1 MPFIFLY
8 EHGFYFIFNWRI
20 IALQC
25 CVGFCYTPQQVFNL
39 NMSSRTFIATEEKSK
54 PGFEASE
61 EKLTLI
67 LGAYAASD
75 FNLKP
80 MLFTIL
86 KILGP

>member
-1 MPFIFLY
+1 
-8 EHGFYFIFNWRI
+8 
-20 IALQC
+20 
-25 CVGFCYTPQQVFNL
+25 
-39 NMSSRTFIATEEKSK
+39 MSSRTFIATEEKSK

-80 MLFTIL
+80 ILFTIL